1 MQDQNTTH
9 RTFRTCDETAQNAHI
24 VAINGT
30 CDREAQSSLV
40 GQPGRNGEQHNGG
53 EPTYDRQM
61 VRTSVTNV
69 CSCHDN
75 DDNCDDYGCVTTFNT
90 TVSSVD

>member
-1 MQDQNTTH
+1 MTKKNTP
-9 RTFRTCDETAQNAHI
+9 I
-24 VAINGT
+24 VKINGT
-30 CDREAQSSLV
+30 GDRETQSSLV
-40 GQPGRNGEQHNGG
+40 GQPGRNGKQHNGG

-61 VRTSVTNV
+61 VRTLVTNV

-75 DDNCDDYGCVTTFNT
+75 DDNCDDDGCVTTFNI